1 MLSRLSRQLLLL
13 AALAAC
19 ASAFMEENE
28 DDMDYLEDPS
38 VTNFFDEVVVPMREA
53 AREALRP
60 QAVVGPANATSLQ
73 CSADQLTVRILEAD
87 RKLVIVGGGPAGMAA
102 ATYAA
107 RAELQPLVVARDGGQ
122 LESTDWVDN
131 YPGFPEGIDAVE
143 MVQRFE
149 KQATRF
155 GAEVKWCGIER
166 VDLKCRPFKV
176 YCEDGEVMTSSAII
190 IATGASPRWLGAPG
204 ERELLSKGVHTCAT
218 CDGYQYK
225 DRHTLV
231 VGGGDTAME
240 QALFLARVCSRVTVV
255 HRGGTLRASKAMAAR
270 VLRHPKI
277 LMLWN
282 SVVTEFVKGDNGV
295 LESVSVESLGSTTI
309 VPVDGAF
316 VAIGHTPNTELF
328 SDLRR
333 DDHGYVY
340 TLPGSTVMSI
350 AGVYAAGDV
359 ADPVYRQAIT
369 SAGTGAIAAMDA
381 ERWLCE
387 HGC

>member
-1 MLSRLSRQLLLL
+1 MLSKQLLLI
-13 AALAAC
+13 AAC
-19 ASAFMEENE
+19 ASAFLQENE

-60 QAVVGPANATSLQ
+60 QATIGQANASSLQ

-122 LESTDWVDN
+122 LEGTDWVDN

-155 GAEVKWCGIER
+155 GAEVMWCGIER

-225 DRHTLV
+225 ERHTLV

-282 SVVTEFVKGDNGV
+282 SVVTEFVKGDNGL
-295 LESVSVESLGSTTI
+295 LESVSVESMGSTTNL
-309 VPVDGAF
+309 PVDGAF

-340 TLPGSTVMSI
+340 TLPGSTVTSI
-350 AGVYAAGDV
+350 AGVYATGDV

-369 SAGTGAIAAMDA
+369 SAGTGAMAAMDA